1 MSIRRQYYFDKKAQK
16 LSGYVDLGGFTTESE
31 RLASEALVFLIVSL
45 KDKFK
50 CPVAYFLVDKLSA
63 EVQSQLIETCIT
75 KLSNIGIN
83 ILNVTFDGAQ
93 SNIRSIRLLGCEFFD
108 DINNI
113 QPSFKLNGKEIFTI
127 LDPCHMIKLA
137 RNTLSDKKL
146 LNGPNG
152 EIKWSYIKDLV
163 EEQDKIGLKFAN
175 KLSSKHINYHNKKM
189 NVSLAAQTLSS
200 STANALEYLLKS
212 GHQKFQGAKA
222 TIEFIRIIDH
232 AFDLLNSRNPFA
244 KGIKSPLFPEKK
256 N

>member
-1 MSIRRQYYFDKKAQK
+1 M
-16 LSGYVDLGGFTTESE
+16 FTTESE

-50 CPVAYFLVDKLSA
+50 CPVAYFLVDNLSA

-93 SNIRSIRLLGCEFFD
+93 SNIRSIRLLGCEFLD

-163 EEQDKIGLKFAN
+163 EEQDWPQVCK
-175 KLSSKHINYHNKKM
+175 
-189 NVSLAAQTLSS
+189 
-200 STANALEYLLKS
+200 
-212 GHQKFQGAKA
+212 
-222 TIEFIRIIDH
+222 
-232 AFDLLNSRNPFA
+232 
-244 KGIKSPLFPEKK
+244 
-256 N
+256 